1 MACHF
6 PTWFDARAV
15 AAETEPNSAMMPV
28 GVPGISTLEWLFGIS
43 IRFMKSLEWEGGNP
57 RPLVSLPKMPSTKD
71 HGIGRGSRHTIR
83 ISTNRRLASRNR

>member
-1 MACHF
+1 
-6 PTWFDARAV
+6 
-15 AAETEPNSAMMPV
+15 
-28 GVPGISTLEWLFGIS
+28 
-43 IRFMKSLEWEGGNP
+43 MKSLEWEGGNP